1 MPVGIVKN
9 AISKNSFKEIK
20 KYFHC
25 ADIEDKFSKVRLL
38 FDITNSKLNQFGCM
52 HNKFSIDKQMVPYT
66 GMHSAKQTIRI
77 KSIRFG
83 CKNFGLTSS
92 DGYPYYC
99 VPYAGA
105 KGVAGTH
112 GKDLTTRIT
121 LQLVLQL
128 STFSTNELFFD
139 NWFSSYSLLYCLQWD

>member
-1 MPVGIVKN
+1 MVTYI
-9 AISKNSFKEIK
+9 
-20 KYFHC
+20 
-25 ADIEDKFSKVRLL
+25 
-38 FDITNSKLNQFGCM
+38 
-52 HNKFSIDKQMVPYT
+52 HNKFSIDEQMVPYT

-83 CKNFGLTSS
+83 YKNFWFTSS

-112 GKDLTTRIT
+112 GKDLTARIT
-121 LQLVLQL
+121 LQLALQL

-139 NWFSSYSLLYCLQWD
+139 NWLSSYKLIALFSAMGLAGTANHCPLISDSRLKKEDRGAFREV